1 MDCSLLGSSVR
12 RTFQARILEQVTIYF
27 SRGFSRLKDRTR
39 VSYTAGSFLTT
50 EKALTSHWEGSF
62 LTWEALSVLVALYF
76 IVFFLG
82 ETGDKKSFLQ
92 AHCVLHPWPK
102 LFLPTYLLP
111 FPRFI
116 ICAGSLLTCCR
127 TPCCTQSL
135 KPLSPWLP
143 NKLLFILKVQKN
155 YHLFREDVLDY
166 QAEIIAPLLCSIHPT
181 SLTIPA
187 IIVLF

>member
-39 VSYTAGSFLTT
+39 VSYTA
-50 EKALTSHWEGSF
+50 GSF